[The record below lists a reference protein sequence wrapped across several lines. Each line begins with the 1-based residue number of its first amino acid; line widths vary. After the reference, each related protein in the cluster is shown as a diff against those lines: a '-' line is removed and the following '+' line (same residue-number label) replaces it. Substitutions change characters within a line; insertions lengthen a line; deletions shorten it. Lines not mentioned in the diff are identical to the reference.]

1 MLVLEDWDHA
11 QAPGAQ
17 ILGELCGFGM
27 SSDGHHMVRPTME
40 GQAKAI
46 RRALRD
52 AGLSP
57 NEIHYVNAHGTGTKV
72 NDAVEVATLEEVFG
86 SHSQSLLVSSTKSM
100 HGHTLGAA
108 AALEAVATVLAL
120 REGIAPPTCNFT
132 EPDPYC
138 DLDFV
143 PNIARSTHLE
153 YAISNSFAF
162 GGLNAVLVFRRPPEL
177 HD

>member
-1 MLVLEDWDHA
+1 M
-11 QAPGAQ
+11 P
-17 ILGELCGFGM
+17 
-27 SSDGHHMVRPTME
+27 
-40 GQAKAI
+40 
-46 RRALRD
+46 RD
-52 AGLSP
+52 RFAR
-57 NEIHYVNAHGTGTKV
+57 
-72 NDAVEVATLEEVFG
+72 DAVEVATLEEVFG

-143 PNIARSTHLE
+143 RNIARSTHLE

-162 GGLNAVLVFRRPPEL
+162 GGLNAVLVFRRPPEPQL
-177 HD
+177 STERINLTQEFENGAECYAKAPD

>member
-86 SHSQSLLVSSTKSM
+86 SH
-100 HGHTLGAA
+100 
-108 AALEAVATVLAL
+108 
-120 REGIAPPTCNFT
+120 
-132 EPDPYC
+132 
-138 DLDFV
+138 
-143 PNIARSTHLE
+143 
-153 YAISNSFAF
+153 
-162 GGLNAVLVFRRPPEL
+162 
-177 HD
+177 